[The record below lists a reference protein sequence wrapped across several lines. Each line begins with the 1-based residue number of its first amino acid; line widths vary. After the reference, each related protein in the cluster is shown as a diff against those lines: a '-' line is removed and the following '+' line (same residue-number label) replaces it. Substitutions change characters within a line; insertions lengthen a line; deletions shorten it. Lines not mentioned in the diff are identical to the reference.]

1 MIHSKP
7 GSAASASTLSPNPPA
22 GRSGDRQG
30 LAIMLTCLVSLI
42 FAVQDAVS
50 RHLGVAYSPI
60 FVTMVRYWFF
70 GIFVIAMAARGPGG
84 LRAAS
89 RSHHPL
95 LQITRGLLLVFEIVI
110 MIVSFVKLG
119 LIGTHAVFAAYPLL
133 VVALSGPVLGERIG
147 WRPEDSAEAFR
158 AKVEGKVSGDPTVER
173 YQGGDYTAGRRSPR
187 PASPRSLS
195 AARGSRWSGWRR
207 RRPPC
212 RRRTPARPPRRSGR
226 RGC

>member
-7 GSAASASTLSPNPPA
+7 GPAASASTLSPNPPA

-50 RHLGVAYSPI
+50 RHLGAAYSPI

-133 VVALSGPVLGERIG
+133 VVAHGGPAGAHAQCRAHGGQAKG
-147 WRPEDSAEAFR
+147 W
-158 AKVEGKVSGDPTVER
+158 GDE
-173 YQGGDYTAGRRSPR
+173 SPH
-187 PASPRSLS
+187 PS
-195 AARGSRWSGWRR
+195 
-207 RRPPC
+207 
-212 RRRTPARPPRRSGR
+212 
-226 RGC
+226 